1 MWPDTE
7 VDGGKF
13 IIRSQRRTHNRYSKH
28 MSTMIH
34 TGRVLGEG
42 PWERGHQG
50 KMDVWEQDSS
60 GTMEVERLR
69 WCRFLLTTVT
79 AAVADPDDGCGSV
92 GHLWNALEEL
102 P

>member
-1 MWPDTE
+1 
-7 VDGGKF
+7 
-13 IIRSQRRTHNRYSKH
+13 
-28 MSTMIH
+28 
-34 TGRVLGEG
+34 
-42 PWERGHQG
+42 
-50 KMDVWEQDSS
+50 MDVWEQDSS